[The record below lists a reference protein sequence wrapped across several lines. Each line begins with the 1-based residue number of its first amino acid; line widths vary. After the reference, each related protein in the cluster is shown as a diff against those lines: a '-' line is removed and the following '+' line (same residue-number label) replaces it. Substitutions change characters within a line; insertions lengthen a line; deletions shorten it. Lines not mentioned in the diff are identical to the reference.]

1 MGEFDKINNG
11 MIVNNF
17 NQLSNRRDCEI
28 FCTKYHKLEHSSN
41 MYFTDRSLQ
50 NSQVGESSACNE
62 SDQFGIS

>member
-17 NQLSNRRDCEI
+17 NQLFNRRDCEI

-50 NSQVGESSACNE
+50 NSQVGES
-62 SDQFGIS
+62 